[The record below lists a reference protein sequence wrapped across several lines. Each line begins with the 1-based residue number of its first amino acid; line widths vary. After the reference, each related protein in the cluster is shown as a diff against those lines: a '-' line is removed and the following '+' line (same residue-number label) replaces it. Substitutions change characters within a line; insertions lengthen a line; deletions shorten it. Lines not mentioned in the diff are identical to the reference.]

1 MLGKVCPTSQC
12 YIPEDL
18 NPQQRKLHNKPL
30 FTICHLFNNPT
41 PVNNVTALLWAK
53 WLNQEISSSNLEE
66 IPKIPRSFHDFTQ
79 SLQAIAE
86 IIL

>member
-1 MLGKVCPTSQC
+1 
-12 YIPEDL
+12 
-18 NPQQRKLHNKPL
+18 
-30 FTICHLFNNPT
+30 LFNNPT

-53 WLNQEISSSNLEE
+53 WLNQERSTSNLEE

-79 SLQAIAE
+79 SLRAIAE